1 MIIGNKIDMRESRPE
16 EEIQSAFGLRLKTNF
31 GTQEVEELEGKPV
44 KLFMC
49 SVVKKTGIQEA
60 FQWLTTK
67 LD

>member
-31 GTQEVEELEGKPV
+31 GTQVIAELEGKPV

-49 SVVKKTGIQEA
+49 SVVKKTGI
-60 FQWLTTK
+60 
-67 LD
+67 